1 MDLQRFQQHDAKL
14 RRDPQKLDYI
24 LALGT
29 LGMLGAM
36 GTALIRGQSEWGLLP
51 WPMWVHIVTLAVALV
66 LTPVMLVRPRGD
78 RPHRVLGYVW
88 LSAMIT
94 TALVSFLIP
103 KAGDISPIWI
113 LSGLTLFTSVEI
125 WRTARSHNW
134 QKHRFHVRGIVI
146 GGLLIAGFFTFQ
158 FGRVF
163 DRWISGL
170 AGT

>member
-1 MDLQRFQQHDAKL
+1 MDVQRSHHNDAKVQQN
-14 RRDPQKLDYI
+14 PQRLDYI
-24 LALGT
+24 LALGAF
-29 LGMLGAM
+29 GMLGAM
-36 GTALIRGQSEWGLLP
+36 GTALVRGQGEWGLLP
-51 WPMWVHIVTLAVALV
+51 WPMWVHIVTLAAALV

-78 RPHRVLGYVW
+78 RPHRFLGYLW

-103 KAGDISPIWI
+103 KAGAISPIWI
-113 LSGLTLFTSVEI
+113 LSILTLFTSVQI
-125 WRTARSHNW
+125 WRTARGHNW
-134 QKHRFHVRGIVI
+134 QRHRFHVRAIVI